1 MNRHCV
7 KISAEISYSTH
18 HTKMSN
24 RPRFQPQQQ
33 FNKKQRTS
41 PTTWKGRSTENV
53 PTEVDSSSQPYCP
66 LCGDGESVKL
76 LTSKK
81 EGPNQGRQFYSCS
94 VHNSFKWADEVEDGQ
109 QPVLEANKSK
119 FLDKSKQQGSGQ
131 VQRVRDQYQG
141 GNKEFRNPAPFQSPK
156 PSFPSS
162 SSSNED
168 ITDVIKAVN
177 HLEGRIKEMSKMLCE
192 LYEACQQQGQPPED
206 PEEDPEVEK
215 KEEKKDDSNKE
226 NVKPAKH

>member
-1 MNRHCV
+1 
-7 KISAEISYSTH
+7 
-18 HTKMSN
+18 MSS
-24 RPRFQPQQQ
+24 RPRFQPQQ
-33 FNKKQRTS
+33 FNKKQKTS
-41 PTTWKGRSTENV
+41 PTTWKGRATENV
-53 PTEVDSSSQPYCP
+53 PTDDSSQPYCP

-141 GNKEFRNPAPFQSPK
+141 GKEFRNPAPFQSPK
-156 PSFPSS
+156 PTLVFPSS
-162 SSSNED
+162 SSSFESAQQND
-168 ITDVIKAVN
+168 DLIKCVLS
-177 HLEGRIKEMSKMLCE
+177 LEGRVKEMSKMICE
-192 LYEACQQQGQPPED
+192 LYEACQQQGQQPPED
-206 PEEDPEVEK
+206 EQEEEEK
-215 KEEKKDDSNKE
+215 KMDEKKDDSNKE
-226 NVKPAKH
+226 NIKPAKH

>member
-1 MNRHCV
+1 
-7 KISAEISYSTH
+7 
-18 HTKMSN
+18 MSN

-141 GNKEFRNPAPFQSPK
+141 KEFRNPAPFQSPK
-156 PSFPSS
+156 PSSS
-162 SSSNED
+162 FEPVQQNDDLVKCVVS
-168 ITDVIKAVN
+168 
-177 HLEGRIKEMSKMLCE
+177 LEGRVKEMSKMLCE

-206 PEEDPEVEK
+206 PEEDPEEEK

>member
-1 MNRHCV
+1 
-7 KISAEISYSTH
+7 
-18 HTKMSN
+18 MSN
-24 RPRFQPQQQ
+24 RPRFQSQPQ
-33 FNKKQRTS
+33 FNKKQKTS
-41 PTTWKGRSTENV
+41 PTTWKGRATENV
-53 PTEVDSSSQPYCP
+53 PTEDSSQPYCP

-119 FLDKSKQQGSGQ
+119 FLDKSKQQQGGTGQ

-156 PSFPSS
+156 PSSS
-162 SSSNED
+162 FTSSTVTADAFTSQQND
-168 ITDVIKAVN
+168 DLIKCVLS
-177 HLEGRIKEMSKMLCE
+177 LENRVKEMSKMLCE

-206 PEEDPEVEK
+206 PEEEDPEEK